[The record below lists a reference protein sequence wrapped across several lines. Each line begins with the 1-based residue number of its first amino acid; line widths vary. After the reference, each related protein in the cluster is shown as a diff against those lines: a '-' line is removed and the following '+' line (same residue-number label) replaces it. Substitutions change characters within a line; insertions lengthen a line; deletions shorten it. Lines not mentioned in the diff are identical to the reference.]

1 MKGETSKW
9 KTKKDFLKKNL
20 INISCLYC
28 CFKWGNTALQIA
40 ERKAPQSK
48 QHQLV
53 SFFFF
58 QESRLEV
65 KKSLMSSIFSLTHTL
80 LLDWEKITL
89 LLRYGD
95 DLPQKI
101 CIDDVAD

>member
-58 QESRLEV
+58 SRIKIGGQEISNVIYFL
-65 KKSLMSSIFSLTHTL
+65 SHTHTFIGL
-80 LLDWEKITL
+80 GKDYSFASLW
-89 LLRYGD
+89 R
-95 DLPQKI
+95 
-101 CIDDVAD
+101 